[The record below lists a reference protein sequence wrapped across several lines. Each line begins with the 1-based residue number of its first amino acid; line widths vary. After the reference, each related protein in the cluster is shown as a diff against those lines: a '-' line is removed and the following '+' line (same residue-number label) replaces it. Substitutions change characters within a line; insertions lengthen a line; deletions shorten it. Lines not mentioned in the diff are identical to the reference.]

1 MTSIKVKFR
10 SSPKEGKEG
19 AIYYQIIHNRVVR
32 QIVTDYHIWANEWD
46 AKFATVIVCGN
57 SRVRFLKSVRERIH
71 WDMERLDRICKR
83 FDSKCLMYSADDIVE
98 EYRRYSNEY
107 SFLKSIE
114 NSIVRLKENGQT
126 GTAHNYISALNSF
139 RKFHN
144 DCDIMLDNVSS
155 ELMEQYEAWLKQRG
169 IIPNTI
175 SFYIRI
181 FRAVYRRAVEEGIIE
196 DRNPFRHVYTGI
208 DKTVKRALTLKTLR
222 KMKSYDLSMKP
233 KLSYARDI
241 FFLSLYLRGMSFIDM
256 CFLRKT
262 DLKAGFI
269 SYRRRKTGQ
278 LLTIAWTKEMQQ
290 ILDRYPANESDYLL
304 PIITHKGSKERCVYK
319 ATACNINRNLKKIG
333 ELIGAKDCEN
343 WSLYRA
349 RHSWASLAKAK
360 GIPISIISEAMGH
373 DSESTT
379 QIYLASLRTSVVD
392 KANSVIIKSI

>member
-19 AIYYQIIHNRVVR
+19 TIYYQIIHNRVVR
-32 QIVTDYHIWANEWD
+32 QIVTDYRIWSHEWN
-46 AKFATVIVCGN
+46 AKYSTINVFCN
-57 SRVRFLKSVRERIH
+57 SRGCFLKSVRERIH
-71 WDMERLDRICKR
+71 WDIERLRRICKR
-83 FDSKCLMYSADDIVE
+83 FDNKCLIYSADEVVE
-98 EYRRYSNEY
+98 EFRRYSNEY
-107 SFLKSIE
+107 SFLKCIE
-114 NSIVRLKENGQT
+114 NSIVRLKHNGQT
-126 GTAHNYISALNSF
+126 GTANNYLSALNSF

-144 DCDIMLDNVSS
+144 DRDIMLDNVSS
-155 ELMEQYEAWLKQRG
+155 ELMEEYEAWLKQRG

-196 DRNPFRHVYTGI
+196 DRKPFRHVYTGI
-208 DKTVKRALTLKTLR
+208 DKTEKRALTLKILR
-222 KMKSYDLSMKP
+222 KMKSSDLSMKP
-233 KLSYARDI
+233 QLSYARDI
-241 FFLSLYLRGMSFIDM
+241 FFLSFYLRGMSFIDM

-304 PIITHKGSKERCVYK
+304 PIITNNDSNERCIYK
-319 ATACNINRNLKKIG
+319 STACNVNRNLKKIG
-333 ELIGAKDCEN
+333 ELIGAKDYES

-360 GIPISIISEAMGH
+360 GIPVSIISEAMGH
-373 DSESTT
+373 DNESTT
-379 QIYLASLRTSVVD
+379 QIYLASLKTSVVD
-392 KANSVIIKSI
+392 KANNLIINSI